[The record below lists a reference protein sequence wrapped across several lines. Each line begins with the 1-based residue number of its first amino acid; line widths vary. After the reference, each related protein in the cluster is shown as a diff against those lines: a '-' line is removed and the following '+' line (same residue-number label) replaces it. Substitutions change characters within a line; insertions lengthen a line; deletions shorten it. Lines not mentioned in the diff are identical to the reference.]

1 MLAEI
6 DPLRSGGE
14 VLAERLRAF
23 GVPVEA
29 RTYPGVTHEF
39 FGMSAVLADARA
51 AQGFA
56 TARLRAALAPAPTE
70 PRRRSRRRAAS

>member
-1 MLAEI
+1 M
-6 DPLRSGGE
+6 RSGGE
-14 VLAERLRAF
+14 LLAERLRAF

-39 FGMSAVLADARA
+39 FGMGAVLADARA

-56 TARLRAALAPAPTE
+56 AARLRGALAPGPVETGRR
-70 PRRRSRRRAAS
+70 PRGRGAS